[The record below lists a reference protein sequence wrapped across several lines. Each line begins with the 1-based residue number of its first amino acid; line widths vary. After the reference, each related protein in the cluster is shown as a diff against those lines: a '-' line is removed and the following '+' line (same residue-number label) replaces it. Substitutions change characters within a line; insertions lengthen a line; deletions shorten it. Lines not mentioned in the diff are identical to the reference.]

1 MVYLVTGG
9 AGFIGSNF
17 VRYLLK
23 HENDAK
29 IIVLDALTYAGSMD
43 NLREFLMGGN
53 VLLPDKYTILHPVQL
68 DLNSWYE
75 EIVGGFNGTAER
87 LKRKLL
93 GYEFREYTL
102 ENLLL
107 ALDKHRLVIVVGNI
121 VDRRLVGELMRFSN
135 VVVHFA
141 AETHVD
147 RAILNAEEFVKTDVY
162 GTFILLDE
170 ARSVEL
176 RKFVYIST
184 DEVYGVATGE
194 EGFDE
199 TAPLNPRNPYS
210 ASKAAADRLAYSF
223 YTTYGV
229 PVVILRPS
237 NNFGPYQYP
246 EKLIPVVITRALNNE
261 HIPVYG
267 DGKQR
272 RDWLYVEDT
281 ARAVHL
287 LIERGKPGEAYNVA
301 GHNEK
306 ENIYIVR
313 RILDLLGKSHDLIR
327 FVEDRPGHDRRY
339 SLKDNKLR
347 KLGFENRVD
356 FEKGLE
362 KTVRWYVEN
371 SWWWKKILA
380 SDEEYQRFRRRWYA
394 ERMAEKYPLVGG

>member
-17 VRYLLK
+17 VRYLLE
-23 HENDAK
+23 HEGDSK
-29 IIVLDALTYAGSMD
+29 IIVLDALTYAGNLD
-43 NLREFLMGGN
+43 NLKEFLADGN
-53 VLLPDKYTILHPVQL
+53 VLLPSKYAVLHPVRL

-75 EIVGGFNGTAER
+75 EIVGGFNGTVER

-93 GYEFREYTL
+93 GYEFGEYTL
-102 ENLLL
+102 KNLLL
-107 ALDKHRLVIVVGNI
+107 ALDKHGLVVVVGNI
-121 VDRRLVGELMRFSN
+121 VDRRLVGELMSFSD

-147 RAILNAEEFVKTDVY
+147 RAILGAEEFVKTDVY
-162 GTFILLDE
+162 GTFILLDQ
-170 ARSVEL
+170 ARNTEL

-184 DEVYGVATGE
+184 DEVYGVATDGKS
-194 EGFDE
+194 FDE
-199 TAPLNPRNPYS
+199 TTPLNPRNPYS

-223 YTTYGV
+223 YETYGV

-237 NNFGPYQYP
+237 NNFGPHQYP
-246 EKLIPVVITRALNNE
+246 EKLIPVVIIRALNNE

-267 DGKQR
+267 DGKQC

-287 LIERGKPGEAYNVA
+287 LIEKGKPGEAYNIA
-301 GHNEK
+301 GHSEK
-306 ENIYIVR
+306 ENIYVVR
-313 RILDLLGKSHDLIR
+313 RILNLLGKSHDLIR

-356 FEKGLE
+356 FEEGLE

-380 SDEEYQRFRRRWYA
+380 SDEEYQRFRWRWYA